1 MNATANKDTA
11 GAQRERF
18 LLPDD
23 KIYLDGNS
31 LGAMPAHVPPRVDA
45 MLRQQWGRD
54 LISSWNQ
61 HGWIDLPQRVGERIG
76 ALIGAAPGQVIC
88 TDSLSVNLFKLLA
101 LGLKLRPG
109 RRVILTAEQDFPT
122 DGYIAQGLS
131 ELLGHEHCELRRVPL
146 PSLPAAMNEG
156 VAVVLLTQVNYR
168 TGERQNLERITELA
182 RACGALMLWDLAHS
196 AGAMDIAL
204 DAAGV
209 DMAVGCGYKFLNG
222 GPGAPA
228 FAYLN
233 RSHHGQASQ
242 PLSGWLGH
250 RDPFAFHSDYE
261 GAPGVASLQT
271 GTPPIISLVAL
282 DAALDLFDD
291 VSLATLRRRSL
302 ALTDAFIASLDRAG
316 LLDHLELLTPREPD
330 RRGSQV
336 SLGHPQAWGF
346 SQALIEAGVVVDF
359 RAPDIVRFGFAPLY
373 NNAGDVAAAVDCL
386 EAVLREERYGDPR
399 FRERPR
405 VT

>member
-1 MNATANKDTA
+1 M
-11 GAQRERF
+11 
-18 LLPDD
+18 
-23 KIYLDGNS
+23 
-31 LGAMPAHVPPRVDA
+31 
-45 MLRQQWGRD
+45 
-54 LISSWNQ
+54 
-61 HGWIDLPQRVGERIG
+61 
-76 ALIGAAPGQVIC
+76 
-88 TDSLSVNLFKLLA
+88 
-101 LGLKLRPG
+101 
-109 RRVILTAEQDFPT
+109 
-122 DGYIAQGLS
+122 
-131 ELLGHEHCELRRVPL
+131 
-146 PSLPAAMNEG
+146 
-156 VAVVLLTQVNYR
+156 VLLTQVNYR
-168 TGERQNLERITELA
+168 TGERQSLERITELA

-196 AGAMDIAL
+196 AGAMDIGL

-233 RSHHGQASQ
+233 RTHHGQASQ

-291 VSLATLRRRSL
+291 VALATLRRRSL
-302 ALTDAFIASLDRAG
+302 ALTDAFIDGLESVG
-316 LLDHLELLTPREPD
+316 LLDQLELLTPREPD

-336 SLGHPQAWGF
+336 SLRHPQAWGI

-373 NNAGDVAAAVDCL
+373 NISREVAAAVDCL
-386 EAVLREERYGDPR
+386 GVVMSEERYGDAR
-399 FRERPR
+399 FSERPR